1 MEYHSA
7 IKKKIMPFVATWM
20 DLEIFILNEV
30 CHADK
35 NKYYIT
41 YCRIKKNMQRNYLQD
56 RSRLTDIENKP

>member
-35 NKYYIT
+35 NKYYKISL
-41 YCRIKKNMQRNYLQD
+41 IAELKKICKEIIYK
-56 RSRLTDIENKP
+56 IEVDSQT